1 MVTVTSDPVVQ
12 AQLEQC
18 LRAAQEK
25 ILRENKACQKRFE
38 ESLARGIKER
48 MRQVRAQQ

>member
-1 MVTVTSDPVVQ
+1 MVTVTSDPVAQ
-12 AQLEQC
+12 AQLERC

-25 ILRENKACQKRFE
+25 ILRENKACQQRFE